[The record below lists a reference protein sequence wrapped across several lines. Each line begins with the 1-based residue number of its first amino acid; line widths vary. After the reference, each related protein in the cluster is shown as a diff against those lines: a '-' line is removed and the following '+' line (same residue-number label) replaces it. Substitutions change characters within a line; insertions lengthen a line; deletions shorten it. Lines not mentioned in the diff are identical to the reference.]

1 MEVGLKVVKGDHGVV
16 DDEEIIS
23 HFDGRATF
31 DITISNSRAWD
42 VPKIIDMA
50 YEFGYT
56 FRFVY
61 YGPGIQRLVFER
73 DDGEHG
79 RSRAWWSVNHYR
91 QHGVWGRPQPRVP
104 LPVHMGPRIDPLEA
118 AKARYALGMLRNKA
132 WGLRVSAILAALI
145 AIAVWN
151 LRARAEVIIP
161 ILLVG
166 VPFVLVGALT
176 PWLPSKRLRRHQQ
189 TVETFELQQAVER
202 GFIPPPSPHNGD

>member
-1 MEVGLKVVKGDHGVV
+1 MEVSLRVTKGDHGAV
-16 DDEEIIS
+16 DDREIIS
-23 HFDGRATF
+23 YFDGRATF
-31 DITISNSRAWD
+31 DITISNGRAWD

-79 RSRAWWSVNHYR
+79 RSRAWWSVAHYR
-91 QHGVWGRPQPRVP
+91 QYGVWGRPQPRVS

-145 AIAVWN
+145 AIAVWSFHD
-151 LRARAEVIIP
+151 RVEVIIP

-202 GFIPPPSPHNGD
+202 GFIPPPSPHNED